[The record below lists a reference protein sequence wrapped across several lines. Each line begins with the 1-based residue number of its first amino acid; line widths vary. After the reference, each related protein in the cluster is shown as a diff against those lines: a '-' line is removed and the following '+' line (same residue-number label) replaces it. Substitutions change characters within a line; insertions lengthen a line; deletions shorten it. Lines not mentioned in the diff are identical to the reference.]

1 MALEIERRFL
11 VSLDAA
17 EPWRAHVAWQ
27 QRLQQGYLSAG
38 ASGFTTRVRHDG
50 AAGAWLTL
58 KCAAAASQAVRHEF
72 EYPIPAADAR
82 ELLTLSSQQLS
93 KWRYGLD
100 LPDGDWV
107 LDVFEGSNA
116 PLVIAEVE
124 LSSPDQPLAIPPWC
138 VQEITGQGR
147 LSNAALAATPLSA
160 WEPVE
165 RLRLLQR
172 VGAPASC
179 LG

>member
-11 VSLDAA
+11 VSLGLG
-17 EPWRAHVAWQ
+17 EPWRALVAWQ

-58 KCAAAASQAVRHEF
+58 KCASTAGPAVRHEF
-72 EYPIPAADAR
+72 EYAIPPADAL
-82 ELLTLSSQQLS
+82 ELLALSPQVLS
-93 KWRYGLD
+93 KCRYGLD
-100 LPDGDWV
+100 LPDGAWV
-107 LDVFEGSNA
+107 LDVFEGANA

-124 LSSPDQPLAIPPWC
+124 LAHPEQVLAVPPWC
-138 VQEITGQGR
+138 VSEITGQGR
-147 LSNAALAATPLSA
+147 FSNAALAASPLCA
-160 WEPVE
+160 WEPAE
-165 RLRLLQR
+165 RSRLLQR
-172 VGAPASC
+172 VGAPADC